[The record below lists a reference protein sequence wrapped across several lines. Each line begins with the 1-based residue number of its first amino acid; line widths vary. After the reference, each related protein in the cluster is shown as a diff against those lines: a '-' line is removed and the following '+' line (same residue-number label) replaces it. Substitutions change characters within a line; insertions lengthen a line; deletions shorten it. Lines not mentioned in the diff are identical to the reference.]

1 MKATHPIRL
10 AATTLLGVALL
21 AACGGGD
28 DDLSGGQTAFSIV
41 PDKVTITGPA
51 PDVCPGGAAGIR
63 VQIIGGSP
71 PYQIFTNWP
80 GLVDPST
87 TVVNDQSG
95 YFDVVLGGGCFDSLS
110 VTIRDRYNRLVIFSA
125 TAEKG
130 K

>member
-28 DDLSGGQTAFSIV
+28 DDLSGGQTAFTIV
-41 PDKVTITGPA
+41 PEEVTITGPA
-51 PDVCPGGAAGIR
+51 PDVCPGGATGIR

-80 GLVDPST
+80 TLVIPST
-87 TVVNDQSG
+87 TVVPDQAG
-95 YFDVVLGGGCFDSLS
+95 FFNVDLGPGCFESLS
-110 VTIRDRYNRLVIFSA
+110 VTIRDAQNRLAIFSA
-125 TAEKG
+125 TAEEG
-130 K
+130 Q